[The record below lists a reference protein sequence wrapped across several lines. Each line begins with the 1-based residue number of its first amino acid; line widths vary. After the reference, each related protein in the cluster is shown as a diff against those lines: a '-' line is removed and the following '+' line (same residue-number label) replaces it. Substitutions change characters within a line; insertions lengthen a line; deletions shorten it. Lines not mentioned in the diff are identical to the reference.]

1 MICPITRLPYFLDDY
16 ESEYK
21 MYRKLLYW
29 RALGFLFALVVCFG
43 TNATRVFTETLSP
56 FEIPLQNLRQI
67 ANSRELDDMGNK
79 GLEVQSGCHSLR

>member
-1 MICPITRLPYFLDDY
+1 MH
-16 ESEYK
+16 
-21 MYRKLLYW
+21 RKLLYW

-67 ANSRELDDMGNK
+67 APEQSTGRHELNSRELDDMGNK